1 MGRKR
6 SWPRKHILLYIACL
20 IFFIPAGCGSLYRMH
35 GVTPYSRLHRD
46 HLLMK
51 DGNFE
56 TILKEDQELLA
67 RFGAKP
73 PADSALF
80 GLGLVY
86 AHQAN
91 PEKDY
96 QTSLNYFKKL
106 VHDFPASP
114 LSEEAKIWI
123 GIIEE
128 SKIAEPRRQ
137 DVPEEKD
144 NQKELIPLQI
154 GHDLMKQGD
163 FEEILKKNQDLLTQA
178 AGKPPADI
186 ALFNLGLIYAHYANP
201 KKDYKKS
208 AMFLKRLADEY
219 PTSPLAEEARI
230 WLGVF
235 EVIEKIQQVDIEIEE
250 KKKEFTQ

>member
-6 SWPRKHILLYIACL
+6 SWSRKHILLYIAGL
-20 IFFIPAGCGSLYRMH
+20 IFFIPTGCGSLYRTH
-35 GVTPYSRLHRD
+35 DVTPYARLHRD

-51 DGNFE
+51 EGNFE
-56 TILKEDQELLA
+56 TVLKEDQELLV
-67 RFGAKP
+67 RFGTDA

-86 AHQAN
+86 AHQVN
-91 PEKDY
+91 PGKDY

-137 DVPEEKD
+137 DVNEGNN
-144 NQKELIPLQI
+144 NQKEYIPFHP
-154 GHDLMKQGD
+154 GHELMKHGD
-163 FEEILKKNQDLLTQA
+163 FEEILKENQDLLTQA
-178 AGKPPADI
+178 EGKPPADT

-219 PTSPLAEEARI
+219 PASPHAEEARI